1 MVAQIAPEQTTIDEI
16 DLDAPEIP
24 EGLSDE
30 EAGRMYRNIRE
41 RLVGRTLVVA
51 AHRAA
56 DQAEFEK
63 KLHIS

>member
-30 EAGRMYRNIRE
+30 EYRAVLHRLSVASVE
-41 RLVGRTLVVA
+41 RKFDA
-51 AHRAA
+51 FA
-56 DQAEFEK
+56 DIAWDHPDFE
-63 KLHIS
+63 